1 MFDARATPADGVAIA
16 RGAEPAT
23 GVGLLVELELEG
35 SPRAIRYPTA
45 PAAEHRSGLE
55 ERPHRARPR
64 AELADPAT
72 QELLLDQLERAL
84 SELGGDRR
92 VRVRS
97 ENRPEVLET
106 AHLAPAGLAARQM
119 RGELP
124 ARGLV
129 RFAGQPVEGDRR
141 YVAAVHDSPSE
152 KWAFS
157 VSTARK
163 MRVLTAPTEIP
174 SVSAISAYG
183 IPW

>member
-1 MFDARATPADGVAIA
+1 M
-16 RGAEPAT
+16 
-23 GVGLLVELELEG
+23 ELEG

-45 PAAEHRSGLE
+45 PAASIAAAWRKGRT
-55 ERPHRARPR
+55 ERGPR
-64 AELADPAT
+64 AELANPPT
-72 QELLLDQLERAL
+72 QELLLDQRERAL
-84 SELGGDRR
+84 AELRGDRR
-92 VRVRS
+92 VRIRS

-124 ARGLV
+124 ARGLI